1 MLKELIGTIED
12 DDTIWVMENRDNAD
26 NIFKEYITDK
36 LFSSTYIILSRNK
49 AYVFVHKLDEGNIEV
64 LDSNYAEVFI
74 YSKQI
79 ELLEDIKS
87 VLNKLD
93 FPKKMLLNY
102 TTMSDESTDIITHS
116 SYLRVSKMFRRIYK
130 EYDKKVSIKSAEK
143 NIYKIIS
150 RNTNEEIE
158 KMKILANMTDEILKR
173 SFKSIKIG
181 QSEKDIAR
189 QTQEITKEY
198 IECVKEKYEIVDYD
212 MAWDICPIVLVG
224 ENLKNGGH
232 ALPSQKKILKGDT
245 IYYDFGIKCV
255 FKDGTCLYTDMQ
267 RMGYALK
274 ENEKEAPIE
283 VKNVFDVLTSSIKKG
298 IASMKPGVKGYKIDN
313 IVRGEILKNNYPD
326 YPHATGHPVGK
337 QVHGAGALISLRK
350 SKRANLE
357 LAENGIYTLEPRV
370 DIENGGSIEEM
381 ILVTK
386 NGAIPLC
393 KLQDELYLI

>member
-212 MAWDICPIVLVG
+212 MAWDICPMVLVG
-224 ENLKNGGH
+224 ENLK
-232 ALPSQKKILKGDT
+232 
-245 IYYDFGIKCV
+245 
-255 FKDGTCLYTDMQ
+255 
-267 RMGYALK
+267 
-274 ENEKEAPIE
+274 
-283 VKNVFDVLTSSIKKG
+283 
-298 IASMKPGVKGYKIDN
+298 
-313 IVRGEILKNNYPD
+313 
-326 YPHATGHPVGK
+326 
-337 QVHGAGALISLRK
+337 
-350 SKRANLE
+350 
-357 LAENGIYTLEPRV
+357 
-370 DIENGGSIEEM
+370 
-381 ILVTK
+381 
-386 NGAIPLC
+386 
-393 KLQDELYLI
+393 